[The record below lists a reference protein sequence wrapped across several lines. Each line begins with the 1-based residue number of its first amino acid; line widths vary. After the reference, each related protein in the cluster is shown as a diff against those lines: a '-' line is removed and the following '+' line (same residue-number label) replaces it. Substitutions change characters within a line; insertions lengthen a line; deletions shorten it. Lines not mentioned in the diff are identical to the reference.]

1 MTYKRSCLP
10 APNDYNNGLC
20 DYYGYGYGKTR
31 VLNSAIDL
39 NFRDV
44 VTSKL
49 KKLDV
54 SVQNLEVMLTRKL
67 KQKVKIMDDNNTDY
81 ICVTS
86 ARPTYR
92 LWF

>member
-1 MTYKRSCLP
+1 MTYKRPCLP
-10 APNDYNNGLC
+10 AANDYNNSLC
-20 DYYGYGYGKTR
+20 DYYGYGETR
-31 VLNSAIDL
+31 VLNSTIDL
-39 NFRDV
+39 NFPDV

-92 LWF
+92 RWF